1 MRGATPPLQ
10 QPLSASWREWISG
23 PQWQDRQCAAPGYD
37 AIVVGSGYGGSV
49 AALRLAQKGYRVLLL
64 ERGSEYLP
72 GEFPN
77 DFSLVPKFFRINVP
91 GRGLPV
97 GRASGLVEVHLGDGM
112 VAVTGNGL
120 GGGSLI
126 NGGVAMAPDP
136 DVFTQEAWPSA
147 LRHGHAPGLQ
157 GFFEKAAKQL
167 GVLEWDSSLPGGHKL
182 RKTIALENLA
192 GKLGAATSPVR
203 LTVDPDLCLRCGDC
217 AAGCNTPGAKRTLA
231 TSYLREA
238 LATGRVQVVT
248 QAEVYRFER
257 NVDAFGKHAGWRVHA
272 FATDAQQHYVTT
284 REVFSDQQAS
294 STARTVAAPLLFI
307 CAGTLGST
315 QLLQRSQA
323 LAGGALAFT
332 PALGTRVSGNGDSLS
347 WLVNEPEPVAGLGR
361 GQPGLDNWQQAR
373 AGQPYRPE
381 QVTGPT
387 ITAAIDL
394 RQTGGGTPLPLEQR
408 VLIEDGAVP
417 HTLAQLYRE
426 LLATASTL
434 KQLDDWWFAPAAAP
448 DGERED
454 PLAASDHQAQHA
466 QLLLAMGHDGSPARL
481 VWLEGLD
488 RSAPWLPN
496 PDQLATYVEQQKLFD
511 RAGRR
516 HVHNP
521 LWRALP
527 GDAAQLMS
535 GAKPGATV
543 TTVHPLG
550 GCVMSDHPDG
560 GVVDDRG
567 QVWVHDPGRGF
578 ISPDGMECGSGREA
592 YRNEPRRYKGL
603 YVLDGSIVPTALGC
617 NPLWTITALA
627 ERALDAFPAKPEAV
641 PVPAPERS
649 EQRVAQAWPARPVP
663 IAALLQEEL
672 LARELALGGGFAR
685 HFGAGLGAA
694 TLRATFTSGDLP
706 ADLRT
711 RRHPLDTQA
720 SLVIGPLEGGAP
732 GEGALEYRAEHG
744 DFEVL
749 PAGAASSGPALVV
762 RGSAEIALLVGALV
776 VGGTAL
782 VTARW
787 WLAAGAVLAFALLA
801 VLLPFARTFLTWLV
815 LRGARDID
823 EHAGKRLLASVFS
836 YGLPLLKQLFHASE
850 VRQMRYRIPMRLVY
864 PATAPAGVPPEITL
878 HARKTVMYRASIGE
892 LLAWLLR
899 RTYTTEDGRPE
910 RARLRRS
917 LWQQV
922 MDADVRIVAGARFSG
937 ARALASGVFRMGFD
951 KLTAS
956 GLSTGRRF
964 ARGPMELGLNGDTT
978 SGMLALAG
986 YPLLFLRYALKTRLL
1001 DFRLPTYSK
1010 LPVPDQASP
1019 EETCLRTAAGIL
1031 PAELHEIQVERGA
1044 SSGDR
1049 AEEST
1054 EPLRLQLWR
1063 YRQRDAAGQPCLPE
1077 IVPGD
1082 WLGLPVA
1089 RARCVLLLHAFGQ
1102 SGLSYTLK
1110 TVEQNLAERFYQ
1122 DGYEVWVLEMRMST
1136 RSGYAGRPCSVDQ
1149 IAANDV
1155 PQAVR
1160 HILDNLRAESG
1171 RGDADPPLQV
1181 SAFGQCIG
1189 SGALAMALLS
1199 GRLSYGERAALA
1211 VRGHHPQLSM
1221 LSHAMFSQV
1230 HPWMVGARGTQSKTW
1245 MPALLQMLW
1254 PRGAVSFAVRGPQEG
1269 FVGPLLDRLFASMPV
1284 PRGEDRR
1291 PEGHDDAAATC
1302 KRIRFIEAPLFKH
1315 ANINDATFAAMNRLF
1330 GDANLRLFAHARR
1343 FVDRE
1348 RLVDEDGINRYVTDA
1363 NLREHLALPVQLLHG
1378 AENELFDWTSARRS
1392 FAGLRSFHEGWQQAF
1407 CTGPDGKPAPLLIP
1421 GYGHLDVLIG
1431 KDAASDVFP
1440 KVLAFFDACLAHAAH
1455 DVQQRPPGG
1464 WVPRPPRIGPFVGW
1478 LRRAGAGSAL
1488 RVSFVLDDRSA
1499 MLAGDTL
1506 PPIRLRYRPAGQDR
1520 FVTLPTEGLWKPL
1533 RMGNYGG
1540 PGANGGVEP
1549 AAHRLAWADIPLA
1562 DGHPAATAQDWE
1574 VFTLHESWFRQR
1586 AGGKLQLLESAD
1598 APDARIDA
1606 FFAVFAPE
1614 SKPGPLVP
1622 PLSDGGH
1629 DFDFSGARFRVPAVA
1644 LASLPAGSEV
1654 PLAIACCRYPGLGID
1669 LGRVDY
1675 SVRRLVEAQAQRP
1688 AAFAMLL
1695 GDQIYAD
1702 ATAGLV
1708 DPTSPL
1714 ERYYERHELAF
1725 GRHALGQL
1733 LATLPVYLTPDDHE
1747 WVEAF
1752 PHGSPLV
1759 RERWPDLE
1767 DGSGYGQ
1774 RQRRAFRIAGRAI
1787 TAFQRLQSPIGAQPR
1802 PRYRFDH
1809 GCARFFVID
1818 ARFARERN
1826 EQRIVGAG
1834 LLKGLRRWLEQPGA
1848 RDSLNVIVCGSVILP
1863 GLRAN
1868 CDPANPGNIDTWQY
1882 APQQR
1887 QELLQLLVDL
1897 APGRFLLLSGDY
1909 HVSGAALLKHG
1920 GRTVGAALLAPPL
1933 YAPLPYANTTPE
1945 SVFDDEA
1952 IPLARG
1958 DLRLEVAE
1966 QGAFARGS
1974 GFGEL
1979 KLRRG
1984 PAGFE
1989 IDYRRELRVWE
2000 SGEAA
2005 TYEALLRLA

>member
-1 MRGATPPLQ
+1 MRGAPPLQ

-23 PQWQDRQCAAPGYD
+23 PQWQDRQCVAPGCD

-49 AALRLAQKGYRVLLL
+49 AALRLAEKGYRVLLL

-91 GRGLPV
+91 GRGLPA
-97 GRASGLVEVHLGDGM
+97 GRASGLVEVHLGEGM

-126 NGGVAMAPDP
+126 NAGVAIAPDP

-147 LRHGHAPGLQ
+147 LRHGHAPGLH
-157 GFFEKAAKQL
+157 GFYERAAKQL
-167 GVLEWDSSLPGGHKL
+167 GVTEWDSALPGGQKL
-182 RKTIALENLA
+182 RKTAALERLA

-203 LTVDPDLCLRCGDC
+203 LTLDPDRCLRCGDC

-231 TSYLREA
+231 TTYLREA

-257 NVDAFGKHAGWRVHA
+257 AVDAEGRHGGWRVHA
-272 FATDAQQHYVTT
+272 FATDAQQHYMTT
-284 REVFSDQQAS
+284 REVFSDQQPS
-294 STARTVAAPLLFI
+294 STARTVTAPLLFV

-347 WLVNEPEPVAGLGR
+347 WLVNEPEPVVGLGQGER
-361 GQPGLDNWQQAR
+361 GLAAWEQAR
-373 AGQPYRPE
+373 KDQPYDAAA
-381 QVTGPT
+381 VVGPT

-394 RQTGGGTPLPLEQR
+394 RQPVKGQPLPLEQR

-426 LLATASTL
+426 ILATATTV
-434 KQLDDWWFAPAAAP
+434 KQLDDWWFASPGAP
-448 DGERED
+448 DGARED
-454 PLAASDHQAQHA
+454 PLAASEHQAQHA

-496 PDQLATYVEQQKLFD
+496 PEQLTTYVEQQKIFD

-527 GDAAQLMS
+527 NDAAQLMA

-550 GCVMSDHPDG
+550 GCVMSDHPDA

-578 ISPDGMECGSGREA
+578 LGPDAMECGSGQEA
-592 YRNEPRRYKGL
+592 YQNEPRRYKGL
-603 YVLDGSIVPTALGC
+603 YVLDGSIIPTALGC

-627 ERALDAFPAKPEAV
+627 ERALDAFPAKTVAA
-641 PVPAPERS
+641 PVPPPARS
-649 EQRVAQAWPARPVP
+649 EARAPQPGPAQAVP

-672 LARELALGGGFAR
+672 LARELALGGAFAR
-685 HFGAGLGAA
+685 HFGSGLAA
-694 TLRATFTSGDLP
+694 ASLRATFTSGDLP

-711 RRHPLDTQA
+711 RRHRLETQA
-720 SLVIGPLEGGAP
+720 SLVIGPLVEGEP
-732 GEGALEYRAEHG
+732 GEARLEYVAEDG
-744 DFEVL
+744 LFEVL
-749 PAGAASSGPALVV
+749 PAGAASSGPALVL
-762 RGSAEIALLVGALV
+762 RGSAEIALMVLALCAAVGGFFTLQWRVALAGALGFV
-776 VGGTAL
+776 
-782 VTARW
+782 
-787 WLAAGAVLAFALLA
+787 LLA
-801 VLLPFARTFLTWLV
+801 VLLPFGRTFLTWLV
-815 LRGARDID
+815 LRGVRDIR
-823 EHAGKRLLASVFS
+823 ENAGKRFLVSAFQ
-836 YGLPLLKQLFHASE
+836 YGPPLLKQLFHASE
-850 VRQMRYRIPMRLVY
+850 KREMRYRIPMQLAW
-864 PATAPAGVPPEITL
+864 PAEAPAGVPREITL
-878 HARKTVMYRASIGE
+878 HARKTVMYRASMGE
-892 LLAWLLR
+892 LLAWMVRRKRQGEDGRMERVRLR
-899 RTYTTEDGRPE
+899 RT
-910 RARLRRS
+910 

-922 MDADVRIVAGARFSG
+922 MDADVRVVAGRWPAS
-937 ARALASGVFRMGFD
+937 APALAQGWFRMGFD

-978 SGMLALAG
+978 SGILALAG

-1019 EETCLRTAAGIL
+1019 EETCLRTPAGMV
-1031 PAELHEIQVERGA
+1031 PAELHVIQVDRGA

-1049 AEEST
+1049 ADEST

-1063 YRQRDAAGQPCLPE
+1063 YRQRDAEGQPRLPE

-1122 DGYEVWVLEMRMST
+1122 DGYEVWILEMRMST

-1149 IAANDV
+1149 VGANDV

-1160 HILDNLRAESG
+1160 HILQQLRQDSG
-1171 RGDADPPLQV
+1171 RGDHEPPLQV

-1189 SGALAMALLS
+1189 SAALGMALLS
-1199 GRLSYGERAALA
+1199 GRLSYRQRAALS

-1221 LSHAMFSQV
+1221 LSSVMFSQV
-1230 HPWMVGARGTQSKTW
+1230 HPWIVGSRDTQSKTW

-1254 PRGAVSFAVRGPQEG
+1254 PRGSVAFAVRGPQEG
-1269 FVGPLLDRLFASMPV
+1269 MVLPLLDRLFASMPV

-1291 PEGHDDAAATC
+1291 PLGHDDAAATC
-1302 KRIRFIEAPLFKH
+1302 RRIRFIEAPLFKH
-1315 ANINDATFAAMNRLF
+1315 DNINDETFAAMNRLF

-1348 RLVDEDGINRYVTDA
+1348 RLVDEDGINRYVTDG

-1378 AENELFDWTSARRS
+1378 AENELFDWSSARRS
-1392 FAGLRSFHEGWQQAF
+1392 FAGLRNFHEGWQQAF
-1407 CTGPDGKPAPLLIP
+1407 CQGADGKPAPLVIP

-1431 KDAASDVFP
+1431 KDAATHVYP
-1440 KVLAFFDACLAHAAH
+1440 KVLSFFDACLAQTAH
-1455 DVQQRPPGG
+1455 DVQQREPGG

-1478 LRRAGAGSAL
+1478 LRREGAGAAL
-1488 RVSFVLDDRSA
+1488 RVSFVIDDRSA
-1499 MLAGDTL
+1499 MLTGEAL

-1520 FVTLPTEGLWKPL
+1520 FVTLPGADLWKPL
-1533 RMGNYGG
+1533 RVGTYGSTNADG
-1540 PGANGGVEP
+1540 STEAS
-1549 AAHRLAWADIPLA
+1549 AHRLAWADIVLP
-1562 DGHPAATAQDWE
+1562 DGHPAAGAQDWQ

-1586 AGGKLQLLESAD
+1586 PGGKLQLLEAPD
-1598 APDARIDA
+1598 VPDARLDA
-1606 FFAVFAPE
+1606 FLAVFEPE
-1614 SKPGPLVP
+1614 AKPGRIEA

-1629 DFDFSGARFRVPAVA
+1629 DFDFAGAQFRVPAVA
-1644 LASLPAGSEV
+1644 LSSLPAGSEV
-1654 PLAIACCRYPGLGID
+1654 PLVIACCRYPGLGLD
-1669 LGRVDY
+1669 LGRVDH
-1675 SVRRLVEAQAQRP
+1675 SLRQLLAAQAQRP

-1714 ERYYERHELAF
+1714 ERYYERHEIAF
-1725 GRHALGQL
+1725 GRRALGQL
-1733 LATLPVYLTPDDHE
+1733 LAAMPTYMTPDDHE

-1759 RERWPDLE
+1759 RERWPNLQ
-1767 DGSGYGQ
+1767 DGSGYEQ
-1774 RQRRAFRIAGRAI
+1774 RQLRAFRIAGKAI

-1826 EQRIVGAG
+1826 ALRIVGENF
-1834 LLKGLRRWLEQPGA
+1834 LKGLRRWLERPEA
-1848 RDSLNVIVCGSVILP
+1848 REALNVIVCGSVILP

-1887 QELLQLLVDL
+1887 QELLELLLELV
-1897 APGRFLLLSGDY
+1897 PGRFLLLSGDY
-1909 HVSGAALLKHG
+1909 HVSGAALLKHR
-1920 GRTVGAALLAPPL
+1920 GRSVGAALLAPPL

-1945 SVFDDEA
+1945 SVFDDEV
-1952 IPLARG
+1952 IPMAGG
-1958 DLRLEVAE
+1958 DLRLEVPE

-1984 PAGFE
+1984 AAGFE
-1989 IDYRRELRVWE
+1989 IDFRRELRVWE
-2000 SGEAA
+2000 TGETMRLEAA
-2005 TYEALLRLA
+2005 LRL